1 MSFTIRPHR
10 RFRVPVRYNA
20 RPSLRVALVWCS
32 GLVALLT
39 TLFLLRSEPVY
50 AEWVLLSKN
59 DQTDMTVYVD
69 PASIRHEGNMAKMW
83 VLKDFK
89 TVRTVA
95 GLSFL
100 SRKDQIECDCAEER
114 FRLLAGTIF
123 LGNMGSGKVVFNDSD
138 ESKWNPVAPDS
149 VGQAVWEVA
158 CGKQRSGSQLYMV
171 QGEANG
177 RPLPQPPPIPSLTT
191 VAATSPTVL
200 IVQTLVD

>member
-1 MSFTIRPHR
+1 VIHNPRSFLKLPLAYW
-10 RFRVPVRYNA
+10 PVFG
-20 RPSLRVALVWCS
+20 LLITLLVLSS
-32 GLVALLT
+32 G
-39 TLFLLRSEPVY
+39 PVY

-69 PASIRHEGNMAKMW
+69 PASIRRKGNMAKMW

-158 CGKQRSGSQLYMV
+158 CGKQRSGSHLFMV

-177 RPLPQPPPIPSLTT
+177 RPLPQPLPILLSSAI
-191 VAATSPTVL
+191 VAATFTIDLTVPTTARL
-200 IVQTLVD
+200 RHRTE